1 MLGWTIYIIAIL
13 VFFLTHSIPVRPANK
28 ARIVAHLGARGFTL
42 SYSALSIGA
51 LSFVIY
57 AANRAP
63 IVELWPW
70 APWQNHVTLL
80 AMALS
85 VAIAALAIAR
95 PNPLSFGGRYNL
107 SFDPQASGIVGW
119 MRHPLL
125 VALLVWALGHLVPNG
140 NLAHVILFG
149 IFAGFSALGMRII
162 DRRQKRILGA
172 EEWKKLSSTTRQI
185 RLSTNGLVRLAIGA
199 GVYALLILLHGPVI
213 GAYPLP

>member
-1 MLGWTIYIIAIL
+1 MLDWVIYIFAIL

-28 ARIVAHLGARGFTL
+28 AKVVAQLGARSFTL
-42 SYSALSIGA
+42 SYSALSIAA

-80 AMALS
+80 AMAVS
-85 VAIAALAIAR
+85 VTIAALAIAR

-107 SFDPQASGIVGW
+107 SFDPQAPGIVGW

-125 VALLVWALGHLVPNG
+125 VALLIWALGHLVPNG

-149 IFAGFSALGMRII
+149 IFAGFSFLGMRII

-172 EEWKKLSSTTRQI
+172 EEWQRLSSTTRHI
-185 RLSTNGLVRLAIGA
+185 RLSANGLVRLAIGA

>member
-1 MLGWTIYIIAIL
+1 MLDWAIYIIATL

-28 ARIVAHLGARGFTL
+28 ARVVAQFGARGF
-42 SYSALSIGA
+42 SIGYSALSIAA

-57 AANRAP
+57 AAGRAP

-85 VAIAALAIAR
+85 IAIAALAIAR
-95 PNPLSFGGRYNL
+95 PNPLSFGGRNNHT
-107 SFDPQASGIVGW
+107 FDPHAAGIVGW
-119 MRHPLL
+119 THHPLL
-125 VALLVWALGHLVPNG
+125 VALLIWALGHLLPNG

-149 IFAGFSALGMRII
+149 IFAGFSVLGMRII
-162 DRRQKRILGA
+162 DRRQKRILGV
-172 EEWKKLSSTTRQI
+172 EKWQRLSSTKRHI
-185 RLSTNGLVRLAIGA
+185 RLSANGLVRLAIGA